1 MSAESRE
8 DIRAAVLA
16 VLGEIAPEA
25 DPATV
30 DPSDSLREQLDLDSM
45 DFLRFVVALHQR
57 LGVEIPEAD
66 YGKLATLDGAVGY
79 LAGPSP
85 PRPSSPSLPPNH
97 RGEEGA

>member
-1 MSAESRE
+1 MSRESRE

-16 VLGEIAPEA
+16 VLGEIAPET

-45 DFLRFVVALHQR
+45 DFLRFVQAIHQR

-66 YGKLATLDGAVGY
+66 YSKLATLDGAVGY
-79 LAGPSP
+79 LAG
-85 PRPSSPSLPPNH
+85 
-97 RGEEGA
+97 